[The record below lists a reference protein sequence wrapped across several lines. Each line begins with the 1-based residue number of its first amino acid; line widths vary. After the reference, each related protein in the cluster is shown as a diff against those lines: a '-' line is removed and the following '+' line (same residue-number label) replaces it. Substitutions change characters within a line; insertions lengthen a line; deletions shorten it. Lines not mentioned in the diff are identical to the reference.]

1 MAATLT
7 RVKSAK
13 ERAVPLRAILA
24 VVAALLIAVLA
35 SAWQLQRAQQKE
47 ALQARMAQAA
57 GLPPLVLGAVL
68 PDPSE
73 IAYRSVSARGEWVA
87 DRTIFL
93 DNQMHNGAVGYRV
106 LTPLRIGGTPVHVL
120 VDRGWVA
127 APRLRADL
135 PEVRTPGGAQQILG
149 KAAPP
154 RRTLT
159 LSDRTVE
166 GRLWQKLDLKRYQEW
181 SGLQLH
187 PFMLV
192 QEHGPDDG
200 LARSVVQ
207 PDPGIGKHYG
217 FAAMWLA
224 LGLVACV
231 MALIH
236 LRRPG
241 AE

>member
-1 MAATLT
+1 M
-7 RVKSAK
+7 
-13 ERAVPLRAILA
+13 PLRAILLA
-24 VVAALLIAVLA
+24 VAALLIALLA

-57 GLPPLVLGAVL
+57 SLPPLVLGRIA

-93 DNQMHNGAVGYRV
+93 DNQIHNGAAGYRV
-106 LTPLRIGGTPVHVL
+106 LTPLRIGNTPVHVL

-127 APRLRADL
+127 APRLRVDL
-135 PEVRTPGGAQQILG
+135 PEVATPAGTQEILG
-149 KAAPP
+149 KATPP

-166 GRLWQKLDLKRYQEW
+166 GRLWQKLDLERYQAW

-187 PFMLV
+187 PFVLV
-192 QEHGPDDG
+192 QEQGPDDG
-200 LARSVVQ
+200 LARSVGAAQ
-207 PDPGIGKHYG
+207 PDLGVGKHYG

-231 MALIH
+231 MALIY
-236 LRRPG
+236 LRGPG